1 MNGKIQIIFFCL
13 DIILCLSLLSGCD
26 GKPSNSTEPEIA
38 VANSYLD
45 AAVKDICDNKQQTLS
60 LAPPGM
66 CPGHFDISP
75 SQVYQL
81 RNCKIL
87 FIFDFQKSIESV
99 IPRNKKS
106 VLKVYQVIPP
116 PGLCIPETYLS
127 IAKQVATA
135 LSEENPSQKAYYELR
150 LTKIEKRLEH
160 LNKELAERIE
170 QSGLRD
176 TDIIVS
182 QHQAE
187 FARWLG
193 LNVIGTFA
201 SSDAETPKNI
211 NQLLQKAGRHSIRYV
226 IANKQEGSNLATALA
241 EHLKA
246 VVVIFSNFPESGY
259 GKNNYPVFDMLLQ
272 ENTQALFE
280 AAKK

>member
-1 MNGKIQIIFFCL
+1 MKSKIQITPFGL
-13 DIILCLSLLSGCD
+13 AVIICFPLLSGCNN
-26 GKPSNSTEPEIA
+26 KPFNSTVSEIA

-45 AAVKDICDNKQQTLS
+45 AVVKDLCGNEKQILT

-81 RNCKIL
+81 CNCKVL
-87 FIFDFQKSIESV
+87 FIFDFQKNIESV
-99 IPRNKKS
+99 IPRTKES
-106 VLKVYQVIPP
+106 VLKVCKITPP

-127 IAKQVATA
+127 VAKKVATV
-135 LSEENPSQKAYYELR
+135 LSEENPSQKTYYQLR
-150 LTKIEKRLEH
+150 LTEIEKRLKD
-160 LNKELAERIE
+160 LSKELAEQIE
-170 QSGLRD
+170 QSELKD

-182 QHQAE
+182 EHQAE

-193 LNVIGTFA
+193 LNIIGTFV

-211 NQLLQKAGRHSIRYV
+211 NQLLQKAGQHSIRFV
-226 IANKQEGSNLATALA
+226 IANKQEGSNLAVALA

-246 VVVIFSNFPESGY
+246 VVVIFSNFPGSSD
-259 GKNNYPVFDMLLQ
+259 GKNNRPAFDMLLQ